1 MPNSSRSEF
10 LFATVGSLSERGGH
24 ITRVSTSATI
34 DDKGLAV
41 VGDIVTYGD
50 ETEATILD
58 GADFSAM
65 WSNKPF
71 ALVGSR
77 LSNGDRII
85 SAPQDSFGITVRT
98 GEDIPGLF
106 DPSYVPPQQIDENC
120 GDDRR
125 A

>member
-1 MPNSSRSEF
+1 MPNSGRSEF
-10 LFATVGSLSERGGH
+10 LFATVGSLSERGGR
-24 ITRVSTSATI
+24 ITCVSTSATI

-41 VGDIVTYGD
+41 VGDIVTYQDG
-50 ETEATILD
+50 TEATIID
-58 GADFSAM
+58 GAGFAAM

-85 SAPQDSFGITVRT
+85 SAPQDSFGITVRD

-106 DPSYVPPQQIDENC
+106 DPLYVPPEQIDDRC
-120 GDDRR
+120 GEDRR